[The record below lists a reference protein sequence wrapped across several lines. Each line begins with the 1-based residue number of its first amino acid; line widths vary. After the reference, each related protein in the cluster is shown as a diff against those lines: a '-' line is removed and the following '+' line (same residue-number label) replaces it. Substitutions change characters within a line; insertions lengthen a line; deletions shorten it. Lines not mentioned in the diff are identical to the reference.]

1 MSHLHCAGNL
11 KQGKYKVER
20 SNDSKLSELRAFA
33 QQNLYLRTDLAGSG
47 KNLEDRYG
55 IDIYLKV
62 LVEIFE
68 DPGGIITTLILPLYI
83 DSRLGSVLANM
94 VKCSLHT
101 SQVAHQAGTSISDFC
116 SMKRLVVF
124 PSEYDACPS
133 QG

>member
-62 LVEIFE
+62 LAEIFE
-68 DPGGIITTLILPLYI
+68 DPGGIILPLYI
-83 DSRLGSVLANM
+83 DNGLGSVVVNM
-94 VKCSLHT
+94 VRYSLHT
-101 SQVAHQAGTSISDFC
+101 SQVAHQAGT
-116 SMKRLVVF
+116 
-124 PSEYDACPS
+124 
-133 QG
+133 